1 MATRTVADILEE
13 GLRQGAS
20 DWHFR
25 EGRPV
30 SLRVAGT
37 IRGLPDVAD
46 HEFMLTL
53 FDEVVSPE
61 IRERYDIT
69 GDADFAFHREGIG
82 RFRVNLHRQRGQ
94 MAFALRHVKDCVPS
108 LRELGLPPVL
118 LDLSEAFN
126 GIVFITGSTGSGK
139 STTLACMIEHIN
151 AVRPC
156 HIVTIEDPIEYY
168 FEDRVAII
176 EQREVGLDTVS
187 FESGLRH
194 ALRQDPDVIV
204 IGELRSRDSFE
215 SALAAAETGHLV
227 LTTLHTTNA
236 SQSINRILDFYDFDE
251 RDAVRANLA
260 ANLRAI
266 VCQRLIPTA
275 EGTGLVP
282 INEVLLNTPTVRKIV
297 IDNTLNKLYAAISA
311 GMQEGMQTFNYALL
325 QLVQSGAITEETALA
340 FASNPDA
347 LRMNMQGIFLTE
359 DARIV
364 NV

>member
-1 MATRTVADILEE
+1 MESRSVADILEE

-30 SLRVAGT
+30 CVRVAGT
-37 IRGLPDVAD
+37 IRALPDVAD
-46 HEFMLTL
+46 REFMLTL
-53 FDEVVSPE
+53 FDEVVSAE
-61 IRERYDIT
+61 MRERYDLT
-69 GDADFAFHREGIG
+69 GDADFAFHRQGVG

-94 MAFALRHVKDCVPS
+94 MAFALRHVKERVPS
-108 LRELGLPPVL
+108 LPELGLPPIL
-118 LDLSEAFN
+118 LDLAEARN
-126 GIVFITGSTGSGK
+126 GIVFVSGSTGAGK

-151 AVRPC
+151 RVRPC

-168 FEDRVAII
+168 FEDRTAIVQ
-176 EQREVGLDTVS
+176 QREVGLDTVS

-227 LTTLHTTNA
+227 LTTLHTTTA
-236 SQSINRILDFYDFDE
+236 GQSINRILDFYDYAE

-260 ANLRAI
+260 GNLRAI
-266 VCQRLIPTA
+266 VCQRLIPNA
-275 EGTGLVP
+275 EGSGLVP
-282 INEVLLNTPTVRKIV
+282 INEVMLNTPTVRNI
-297 IDNTLNKLYAAISA
+297 IIENTLNKLYSAISA
-311 GMQEGMQTFNYALL
+311 GLQEGMQTFNYALL
-325 QLVQSGAITEETALA
+325 QLVQEGTITEETALA

-359 DARIV
+359 DSRIV
-364 NV
+364 NA

>member
-1 MATRTVADILEE
+1 
-13 GLRQGAS
+13 
-20 DWHFR
+20 
-25 EGRPV
+25 
-30 SLRVAGT
+30 
-37 IRGLPDVAD
+37 
-46 HEFMLTL
+46 
-53 FDEVVSPE
+53 
-61 IRERYDIT
+61 
-69 GDADFAFHREGIG
+69 
-82 RFRVNLHRQRGQ
+82 
-94 MAFALRHVKDCVPS
+94 VKDRVPS
-108 LRELGLPPVL
+108 LQELGLPPVL
-118 LDLSEAFN
+118 LELAEARN
-126 GIVFITGSTGSGK
+126 GIVFVTGSTGAGK

-151 AVRPC
+151 TVRPC

-168 FEDRVAII
+168 FEDRAAILQ
-176 EQREVGLDTVS
+176 QREVGLDTVT

-236 SQSINRILDFYDFDE
+236 AQSINRILDFYDFAE

-266 VCQRLIPTA
+266 VCQRLVPTA
-275 EGTGLVP
+275 SGGGLVP
-282 INEVLLNTPTVRKIV
+282 INEVMLNTPTVRKIIIENV
-297 IDNTLNKLYAAISA
+297 LNKLHTAISA
-311 GMQEGMQTFNYALL
+311 GLQEGMQTFNHALL
-325 QLVQSGAITEETALA
+325 QLVQEGAITEETAFA

-347 LRMNMQGIFLTE
+347 LRMNMQGIFLNE

>member
-1 MATRTVADILEE
+1 MGHLSLAEILEE
-13 GLRQGAS
+13 GVRQGAS

-25 EGRPV
+25 EERPIGV
-30 SLRVAGT
+30 RISGVIRSLPEVAS
-37 IRGLPDVAD
+37 R
-46 HEFMLTL
+46 EFMLDL
-53 FDEVVSPE
+53 FDEIAPPE
-61 IRERYDIT
+61 LRERYDET
-69 GDADFAFHREGIG
+69 GDADFAFFREGLG
-82 RFRVNLHRQRGQ
+82 RFRVNLHRQRGRA
-94 MAFALRHVKDCVPS
+94 AFAFRHVKDRVPS
-108 LRELGLPPVL
+108 LQELGLPPVL
-118 LDLSEAFN
+118 LELAEARN
-126 GIVFITGSTGSGK
+126 GIVFVTGSTGAGK

-151 AVRPC
+151 TVRPC

-168 FEDRVAII
+168 FKDRNAILQ
-176 EQREVGLDTVS
+176 QREVGLDTVT

-236 SQSINRILDFYDFDE
+236 AQSINRILDFYDFAE

-266 VCQRLIPTA
+266 VCQRLVPTA
-275 EGTGLVP
+275 SGGGLVP
-282 INEVLLNTPTVRKIV
+282 INEVLLNTPTVRKIIIENV
-297 IDNTLNKLYAAISA
+297 LNKLHTAISA
-311 GMQEGMQTFNYALL
+311 GLQEGMQTFNNALL
-325 QLVQSGAITEETALA
+325 QLVQDGAITEETAYA

-347 LRMNMQGIFLTE
+347 LRMNMQGIFLNE